1 MAGRKVKWIKLHID
15 PWLWG
20 STRTELTPAER
31 AVWIDL
37 LALAGVN
44 NDNGIILADEASLP
58 RRLMVPK
65 ALFDRTIKRC
75 IEVEKLSRNKD
86 GQLVVVN
93 YNRYQVSDYEV
104 WYWERGGKEKRRE
117 DRHKDQSKTKQA
129 LAMPSS
135 SEARNATRGEESRV
149 DKEESRIEAELPS
162 SPFTLREQKQG
173 HKAVKE
179 YCNCYQESPQFL
191 NAGQCIE
198 LIGNWETFGEEVM
211 LKAYKWALGKGISF
225 GDVNAPI
232 KAAEKM
238 VAEGKAQDSYS
249 PRDPEAEAQ
258 LAVECLNQQGPCS
271 LTATDKPPHPYCDFC
286 PKWSE

>member
-1 MAGRKVKWIKLHID
+1 V
-15 PWLWG
+15 
-20 STRTELTPAER
+20 ELTPAER
-31 AVWIDL
+31 GVWIDL

-44 NDNGIILADEASLP
+44 NDDGIILADEASLP

-65 ALFDRTIKRC
+65 ALFNRTVKRC
-75 IEVEKLSRNKD
+75 IEVDKLTRNED

-104 WYWERGGKEKRRE
+104 WYWEQGGREKRRQ
-117 DRHKDQSKTKQA
+117 DRHKDQNKDKQS
-129 LAMPSS
+129 LAKPSNS
-135 SEARNATRGEESRV
+135 GARNATRVEESRV
-149 DKEESRIEAELPS
+149 DKEESRVEAELPTTAFS
-162 SPFTLREQKQG
+162 LRQEKQR
-173 HKAVKE
+173 HQAVQQ
-179 YCNCYQESPQFL
+179 YCRCYQESAEFL

-211 LKAYKWALGKGISF
+211 LQAYKWAVGKGIRF

-238 VAEGKAQDSYS
+238 VAEGKAHDSYS
-249 PRDPEAEAQ
+249 PRDSETEAKLAAKCLAEREAE
-258 LAVECLNQQGPCS
+258 QGDCPLELGDES
-271 LTATDKPPHPYCDFC
+271 PYRYCDFC